1 VEREFV
7 SETRRQTYKRKGKE
21 RYDATNDARSCT
33 PRARRRERRE
43 AHTYLVEPWVLF
55 GSVTLVCGCSEGH
68 GDRRKEEGGSE
79 DRSYIPLGTNVRT
92 TTKHTASGRVLVF
105 GRCGILDTLTVC
117 VMEECV

>member
-1 VEREFV
+1 MHTQSKAKRTERDPHV
-7 SETRRQTYKRKGKE
+7 LS
-21 RYDATNDARSCT
+21 
-33 PRARRRERRE
+33 P
-43 AHTYLVEPWVLF
+43 YLVEPWVLF